1 MMNEDEYRI
10 LEPRDVATSNHSIQD
25 WALRLCVLSSIAFSF
40 GTQANTVLIQK
51 SELYQA
57 AYIPVCDGGAVV
69 IPQELVSKLNT
80 NAEIKDRLI
89 SRLLEFKNT
98 LQQGWNGGAELP
110 MEELSIS
117 NALAA
122 VDSTSSEEFENWTVF
137 PSPNGTILFSPTN
150 DLIGGISVGNADFS
164 YAAIG
169 EFGQEIKGK
178 EVFSVESFKL
188 AIRKINSIIQA

>member
-1 MMNEDEYRI
+1 MMNENEYRI
-10 LEPRDVATSNHSIQD
+10 LEPRDVASSNHGIQD
-25 WALRLCVLSSIAFSF
+25 WALRLCVFSSIAFSF
-40 GTQANTVLIQK
+40 GAQANTAPIQK
-51 SELYQA
+51 SDLSPA
-57 AYIPVCDGGAVV
+57 VYIPVCDGGEV
-69 IPQELVSKLNT
+69 IISQELVSKLNS

-110 MEELSIS
+110 MEEQSIS

-122 VDSTSSEEFENWTVF
+122 IDSTESEEFENWTVF

-150 DLIGGISVGNADFS
+150 DLIGGISIGNDDFS

-178 EVFSVESFKL
+178 EVFSVRSFKL
-188 AIRKINSIIQA
+188 AIRLINSLNQV

>member
-1 MMNEDEYRI
+1 MMNENEYKI
-10 LEPRDVATSNHSIQD
+10 LEPRDVATSNHGIHD

-40 GTQANTVLIQK
+40 GVQANTASVLK
-51 SELYQA
+51 NDSPQA
-57 AYIPVCDGGAVV
+57 IYIPVCDGGEV
-69 IPQELVSKLNT
+69 IISQELISKLSL

-98 LQQGWNGGAELP
+98 LKQGWNGGAELP
-110 MEELSIS
+110 MEDQSIS

-122 VDSTSSEEFENWTVF
+122 VDATASEEFENWTVF

-150 DLIGGISVGNADFS
+150 DLIGGISIGNNNFS

-169 EFGQEIKGK
+169 DSGQEIKGK
-178 EVFSVESFKL
+178 EAFSVKSFKL
-188 AIRKINSIIQA
+188 AIRLINSLNKV